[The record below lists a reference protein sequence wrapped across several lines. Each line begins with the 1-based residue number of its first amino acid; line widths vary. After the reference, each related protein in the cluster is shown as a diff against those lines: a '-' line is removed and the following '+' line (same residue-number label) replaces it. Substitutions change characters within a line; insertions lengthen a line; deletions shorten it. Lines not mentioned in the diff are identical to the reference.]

1 MARPSDTPPVV
12 RPRRVALPDEGGG
25 VPEAPGTVPTGPSG
39 TPIVTV
45 GGGIEG
51 PPAPPTP
58 APVSPVVPVPPA
70 PAPAPPVPEPAP
82 GPQPGEAGFIGP
94 LDWWLAL
101 PIETRDEL
109 ERLIT
114 TLQASTGAL
123 ETQLAA
129 ERNARQAL
137 EDRLASLS
145 APGEPRLDALL
156 ANPPWATPDQIPP
169 IPPIP
174 PDFRNTGDFAGLQG
188 RDRTFERDIAQ
199 LRTALDNVALATG
212 NTQAD
217 LRGLRGIIT
226 SISANPNLVPVPP
239 SAQEVSN
246 AIAAYLSVESNR
258 AALRGPQGPA
268 GKDGRDAP
276 TLPAPS
282 VETLR
287 TLVGEAVAGME
298 LPTGPRGPIGPAG
311 PKGDPGP
318 AGEPP
323 SPDALARIIQDV
335 LGPDLDALSRLPD
348 AVWEAV
354 LGGSR
359 ERLSRLW
366 LATLEAL

>member
-58 APVSPVVPVPPA
+58 APVSPVIPVPPA
-70 PAPAPPVPEPAP
+70 PAPAPPEPEPAP

-145 APGEPRLDALL
+145 APGEPK
-156 ANPPWATPDQIPP
+156 P
-169 IPPIP
+169 
-174 PDFRNTGDFAGLQG
+174 
-188 RDRTFERDIAQ
+188 
-199 LRTALDNVALATG
+199 
-212 NTQAD
+212 
-217 LRGLRGIIT
+217 
-226 SISANPNLVPVPP
+226 
-239 SAQEVSN
+239 
-246 AIAAYLSVESNR
+246 
-258 AALRGPQGPA
+258 
-268 GKDGRDAP
+268 
-276 TLPAPS
+276 
-282 VETLR
+282 
-287 TLVGEAVAGME
+287 
-298 LPTGPRGPIGPAG
+298 
-311 PKGDPGP
+311 
-318 AGEPP
+318 
-323 SPDALARIIQDV
+323 
-335 LGPDLDALSRLPD
+335 
-348 AVWEAV
+348 
-354 LGGSR
+354 
-359 ERLSRLW
+359 
-366 LATLEAL
+366 